1 MSRTLIFLGI
11 AAAAAAAALVILAG
25 GPSGPTSTD
34 ESTQAGRTLRAAQP
48 QGNVV
53 YWVTPGPRRIDPAVF
68 GTPSNPKLTGQQA
81 MSQAKGP
88 IKQLLKDLPILV
100 GLPPQAR
107 GTTDD
112 GRQYAKTNMPT
123 PFGDSGKVTSGQL
136 DIRYIDRESGDNPG
150 PPGKTEDTVDADIS
164 FTDPAGNSYRVE
176 IDHVVQPPIPGYE
189 TDGGVLVDG
198 YHHGTTRTGSPLMPK
213 VYTYGA
219 FWSLA
224 NVYINGELADERKMT
239 HCMTTQTVRDSQ
251 YRLAFGERL
260 PLPLD
265 ETIAG
270 QRHHTHC
277 IVLPVTG
284 TPDGP
289 VYQPVK
295 TAFQLPN
302 GQTQPFI
309 HIMYEQD
316 EIRETP
322 AGFSEPS
329 SLKQQA
335 STTPQTTND
344 QATGSSE
351 SVDRTIEV
359 TASEYEF
366 APSTLNVAPGETV
379 QVKLEND
386 GQIAHNFTV
395 KTLGKSTATIQPG
408 KTSTLTFTAPE
419 KSGTYPIRFVCS
431 VPGHKDAGM
440 IGEIVVSE

>member
-1 MSRTLIFLGI
+1 MSRVLILLGI
-11 AAAAAAAALVILAG
+11 AAAAIVAAVLILVGPAG
-25 GPSGPTSTD
+25 DPSGDGQPS
-34 ESTQAGRTLRAAQP
+34 GRILEAAQP
-48 QGNVV
+48 SGRVV

-68 GTPSNPKLTGQQA
+68 GTPSNPRMTGQQA
-81 MSQAKGP
+81 LSQAEGTVGE
-88 IKQLLKDLPILV
+88 LLQDLPILV

-112 GRQYAKTNMPT
+112 GSRYTQTTIPT
-123 PFGDSGKVTSGQL
+123 PFGDSGRF
-136 DIRYIDRESGDNPG
+136 DIRYVDRQSADNPG
-150 PPGKTEDTVDADIS
+150 PPGNTTDTVEADIS
-164 FTDPAGNSYRVE
+164 FTDPAGNRYRVE
-176 IDHVVQPPIPGYE
+176 IDHVVQPPIPGYA
-189 TDGGVLVDG
+189 TDGGVLIDG
-198 YHHGTTRTGSPLMPK
+198 THHGTTGTGTPLMPE

-224 NVYINGELADERKMT
+224 DVYINGELADERKMT
-239 HCMTTQTVRDSQ
+239 HCMTTETVRNAD
-251 YRLAFGERL
+251 YNLAFEDEL
-260 PLPLD
+260 PLAID
-265 ETIAG
+265 NTIAG

-329 SLKQQA
+329 RLTSRTKSSVSGDSA
-335 STTPQTTND
+335 SSQE
-344 QATGSSE
+344 A
-351 SVDRTIEV
+351 VDRTITV
-359 TASEYEF
+359 TAKEF
-366 APSTLNVAPGETV
+366 QFTPSTLNVQPGETV
-379 QVKLEND
+379 EIKLEND
-386 GQIAHNFTV
+386 GQIAHNFTIQ
-395 KTLGKSTATIQPG
+395 TLGESTATIQPG

-419 KSGTYPIRFVCS
+419 EPGTYPIRFICA
-431 VPGHKDAGM
+431 VPGHEDAGM